1 MNWLLFGIAVYI
13 VVQLIIGLAV
23 SRRVRGEED
32 YILAGRNVGFLLATF
47 SIFATWFGAET
58 CMGAAGEIYTDGLS
72 AGSRDPF
79 GYTLCLGLM
88 ALVFAVPLRRR
99 RFNTLGDLFRTRYSP
114 GVERLAVVLMVPTS
128 VLWSAAQ
135 IRAFGQVLSATGDI
149 PLVTTMTIATMVVI
163 VYSVAG
169 GMLADVVTDFVQ
181 GILLILGI
189 VVLLIVV
196 VSHAGGIQEFARTVD
211 ASRLNLFPS
220 DVSPIAHLETWLVPI
235 CGSVVAQELISRVLS
250 CKTPSVARRSCFAA
264 TALYFLIALIPT
276 LLGLVGPHL
285 LPGLDHAEQFLPR
298 LAQAHL
304 APFLYV
310 VFAGA
315 LVSAILSTI
324 DSALLAAAS
333 LTCENLVASVRPQL
347 SSRARLRISR
357 GGVIVFGLIAWVL
370 ALESGGIFE
379 LVEEASAF
387 GSSGVFTVVVFGL
400 FTRLG
405 GPLAAAAAL
414 ITGMSVWLWGHY
426 FAQIEWPYVSSLL
439 AAIAAYAIISS
450 VGWALPT
457 IFAAG
462 QNSRQPDDAARAEN

>member
-1 MNWLLFGIAVYI
+1 MNWLLFGIGVYI
-13 VVQLIIGLAV
+13 VFQLIIGLAV

-79 GYTLCLGLM
+79 GYTICLGLM

-99 RFNTLGDLFRTRYSP
+99 KFNTLGDLFRTRYSP
-114 GVERLAVVLMVPTS
+114 GVERLAVVMMVPTS
-128 VLWSAAQ
+128 ILWAAAQ
-135 IRAFGQVLSATGDI
+135 IRAFGQVLSATSEI
-149 PLVTTMTIATMVVI
+149 PLVTTMTLATVVVL

-169 GMLADVVTDFVQ
+169 GMLADVFTDFVQ

-189 VVLLIVV
+189 VVLLISVV
-196 VSHAGGIQEFARTVD
+196 VDAGGVQAVAHSVD

-220 DVSPIAHLETWLVPI
+220 DAAPIAHFETWLVPI

-250 CKTPSVARRSCFAA
+250 CRTPSIARRSCLTA
-264 TALYFLIALIPT
+264 TALYLVIASIPAF
-276 LLGLVGPHL
+276 LGLIGPQL
-285 LPGLDHAEQFLPR
+285 LPDLDHAEQFLPQ

-304 APFLYV
+304 GPLLYV

-333 LTCENLVASVRPQL
+333 LTCENLVASIRPQL
-347 SSRARLRISR
+347 SSAARLRISR
-357 GGVIVFGLIAWVL
+357 SGVIVFGLTAYAIAL
-370 ALESGGIFE
+370 GSEGIFE

-387 GSSGVFTVVVFGL
+387 GSSGIFTVVVFGL
-400 FTRLG
+400 FTRVG

-414 ITGMSVWLWGHY
+414 ITGVSVWLWGHY
-426 FAQIEWPYVSSLL
+426 FAEIDGPYVSSLL
-439 AAIAAYAIISS
+439 AAIAAYVIISS
-450 VGWALPT
+450 VGWALST

-462 QNSRQPDDAARAEN
+462 QNSRQTDDAARAEN